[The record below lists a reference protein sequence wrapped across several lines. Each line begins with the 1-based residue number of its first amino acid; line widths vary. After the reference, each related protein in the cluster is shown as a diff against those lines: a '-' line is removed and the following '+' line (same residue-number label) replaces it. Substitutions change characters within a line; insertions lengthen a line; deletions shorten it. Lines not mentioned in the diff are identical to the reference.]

1 MGEYHDLY
9 VQSDP
14 TQLVDILN
22 QFRTLSLHEYKLDP
36 AYYCTTL

>member
-36 AYYCTTL
+36 AYCCTTL